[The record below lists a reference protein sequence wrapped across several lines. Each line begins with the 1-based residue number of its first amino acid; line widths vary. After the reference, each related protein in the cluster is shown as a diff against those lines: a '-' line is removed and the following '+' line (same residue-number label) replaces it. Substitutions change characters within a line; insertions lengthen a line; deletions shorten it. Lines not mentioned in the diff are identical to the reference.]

1 MSHITSAG
9 LTEDEDVRAMLR
21 GSRFLKIRSLKWQQE
36 RLYRLQDDCMS
47 VWFQRCIPRA
57 RTKHICEPG
66 PWGKGGPQDQG
77 SQQLARPP

>member
-1 MSHITSAG
+1 MWPWESLGWADTGQPPCAG

-21 GSRFLKIRSLKWQQE
+21 GSRFLKIRSQKWQQE

-66 PWGKGGPQDQG
+66 P
-77 SQQLARPP
+77 